1 MGTADRGRAGD
12 EENKNL
18 DIEGKSR
25 VRLIGKRFA
34 GMETLRGR
42 SQAMTLMYGQC

>member
-25 VRLIGKRFA
+25 VRLIGKDLPA
-34 GMETLRGR
+34 WKHYKEDL
-42 SQAMTLMYGQC
+42 SP